1 MFKDKKI
8 LIGIGGG
15 IAVYR
20 VAELARLL
28 MKQRACVRCIMT
40 RSACR
45 FVSPLTFE
53 ALTGEQVHTE
63 LFDLTG
69 KRDMGHIRL
78 AHRTDVLLVAPA
90 TANLLAK
97 FAHGIADDLLTTV
110 FQARKG
116 PVLLAPAMNTSM
128 WESAATHRNLE
139 TLAKDGINI
148 TGPETGELACGEE
161 GVGRMSEPEAI
172 LQALYQ
178 ATTPKSLAGQHWVIN
193 AGPTHEYWDCVR
205 FLCNAASGSLG
216 LCLAAVAA
224 ARGARVNLIA
234 GPGVPE
240 SVAGVVRRDVGSAS
254 DMLDACT
261 EIAAGVDVFVATAA
275 ISDFRFSSPADG
287 KLRRGDTTGVNVSL
301 TANPDI
307 VSHVA
312 AMKSR
317 PAKVVAFAAESERH
331 VEHAGQKLKDKGVDA
346 IFANDV
352 TNMGSSKA
360 GGWWLDG
367 SSSTEIGA
375 MPKWQLA
382 EQLIN
387 MVECLK

>member
-8 LIGIGGG
+8 LIGVGGG

-28 MKQRACVRCIMT
+28 MKQRARVRCIMT

-53 ALTGEQVHTE
+53 ALTGEQAHTE
-63 LFDLTG
+63 LFDLTS

-78 AHRTDVLLVAPA
+78 ARRADVLLVAPA
-90 TANLLAK
+90 TTNLLAK

-110 FQARKG
+110 FQVRKG

-128 WESAATHRNLE
+128 WESAATRRNLE

-148 TGPETGELACGEE
+148 TGPEAGELACGEE

-178 ATTPKSLAGQHWVIN
+178 AITPDSLAGQHWVIN
-193 AGPTHEYWDCVR
+193 AGPTHEYWDRVR
-205 FLCNAASGSLG
+205 FLGNAASGRLG
-216 LCLAAVAA
+216 LCLAAIAA
-224 ARGARVNLIA
+224 ARGARVDLIA

-240 SVAGVVRRDVGSAS
+240 SVAGVARRDVGSAS
-254 DMLDACT
+254 DMLEACT
-261 EIAAGVDVFVATAA
+261 EIAAGADVFVATAA
-275 ISDFRFSSPADG
+275 ISDFRFSIPADG
-287 KLRRGDTTGVNVSL
+287 KLRRGDTTGLDVSL

-307 VSHVA
+307 VAHVA
-312 AMKSR
+312 TMKGR
-317 PAKVVAFAAESERH
+317 PARVIAFAAESERH

-352 TNMGSSKA
+352 ASIGSGKA
-360 GGWWLDG
+360 GGWWLN
-367 SSSTEIGA
+367 SSSCAEISN

-382 EQLIN
+382 ERLADL
-387 MVECLK
+387 VECLP